1 MSFWN
6 IFGNMAVSDK
16 GETITRLSK
25 DMSVSSEGVTY
36 TKMGNMT
43 YGSDGSSFNQV
54 GSFSSDGSTRLGS
67 MATGKGHCSIAHKMI
82 RASYPP
88 APDQTSA
95 LELITIANGKSF

>member
-25 DMSVSSEGVTY
+25 DMSVSSVGVTY

-43 YGSDGSSFNQV
+43 YGSDGSRYNQV
-54 GSFSSDGSTRLGS
+54 GSFSSVGSVRMGSTT
-67 MATGKGHCSIAHKMI
+67 TGRGALFTDSCDESRKSNVFEQSIW
-82 RASYPP
+82 
-88 APDQTSA
+88 
-95 LELITIANGKSF
+95 

>member
-6 IFGNMAVSDK
+6 IFSNMAVSDK

-36 TKMGNMT
+36 NKMGNMT

-54 GSFSSDGSTRLGS
+54 GRFSSDGSTRMGS
-67 MATGKGHCSIAHKMI
+67 MATGRG
-82 RASYPP
+82 
-88 APDQTSA
+88 A
-95 LELITIANGKSF
+95 LFSESSDEHRKSSGLDDSNW

>member
-25 DMSVSSEGVTY
+25 DMSISSEGVTY

-43 YGSDGSSFNQV
+43 CGSDGSSYNQI
-54 GSFSSDGSTRLGS
+54 GSFSSDGSTRMGS
-67 MATGKGHCSIAHKMI
+67 IATGKG
-82 RASYPP
+82 
-88 APDQTSA
+88 A
-95 LELITIANGKSF
+95 LFSESSDEHQKSRGLDDSNW

>member
-6 IFGNMAVSDK
+6 IFSNMAVSDK

-36 TKMGNMT
+36 NKMGNMT

-54 GSFSSDGSTRLGS
+54 GSFSSDGSTRMGS
-67 MATGKGHCSIAHKMI
+67 MATGRG
-82 RASYPP
+82 
-88 APDQTSA
+88 A
-95 LELITIANGKSF
+95 LFNSRPNDTDDVTLGTRSSQRFGWDSDDKW